1 MNILSG
7 IIGKGKLALSGLN
20 WTLLAYKFIAYAL
33 LIVAVGITAYREGK
47 HDCEQAASEAKITVL
62 ETQIVSERE
71 IVIRELD
78 KKERAL
84 VERLG
89 KLQDASIESAKMQAD
104 LIQIRK
110 ALHDA
115 INNRP
120 GNAACAPST
129 DELRQYDEIS
139 RRTRAGKN
147 T

>member
-7 IIGKGKLALSGLN
+7 IIGKGKLALTGLN
-20 WTLLAYKFIAYAL
+20 WSLLAYKFVAYAL
-33 LIVAVGITAYREGK
+33 LLIAVGLTAYREGK
-47 HDCEQAASEAKITVL
+47 HDCENAASAAKISGL
-62 ETQIVSERE
+62 EIQIVSERE

-78 KKERAL
+78 KKEKAL
-84 VERLG
+84 AERLG
-89 KLQDASIESAKMQAD
+89 KLQEASVESAKIQAD

-110 ALHDA
+110 SLHDA

-139 RRTRAGKN
+139 KRTRASKN